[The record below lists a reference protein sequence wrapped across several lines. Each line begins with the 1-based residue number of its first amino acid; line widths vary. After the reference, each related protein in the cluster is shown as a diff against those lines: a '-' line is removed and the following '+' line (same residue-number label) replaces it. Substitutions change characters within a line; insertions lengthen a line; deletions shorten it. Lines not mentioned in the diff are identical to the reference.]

1 MSIPFILTPDKKEPA
16 AARLRAMLKDGKVRI
31 VPELYDCLSAKAAEM
46 NGFEVI
52 MVSSGDLAC
61 GMTGIPDLQLL
72 SIDDFVRVTEQ
83 ITRMTTMPLIIDA
96 DDGFGL
102 GRALNA
108 QYGCMRIM
116 QAGAAGVLVTDTSEL
131 GRKGQLSIPDACLRF
146 RAARAGLDANG
157 MNGFLI
163 ARCDSDLVNE
173 FEDTVARCKAY
184 IDAGADMLCILWM
197 HKIPSRKVKLEQM
210 YKLRDALNELGEKYH
225 NFPMW
230 YPDLCGKAHDPEEIS
245 MQDLRDSQCYKLT
258 GVHFSA
264 HAAMLAML
272 DVGRHVMMEETND
285 YVDYHFDDTGYKTFT
300 TMSMFGLTDGSWV
313 EAENAFVRE
322 PQDSVA
328 QRNADYFV
336 RADDVHDPD
345 KK

>member
-1 MSIPFILTPDKKEPA
+1 MSLPYILTPEAKIPA
-16 AARLRAMLKDGKVRI
+16 EQRLRELIREGKPRL
-31 VPELYDCLSAKAAEM
+31 VPELADCMGAKAAEM

-61 GMTGIPDLQLL
+61 AMTGIPDLQLL
-72 SIDDFVRVTEQ
+72 SVDDFVRVTEQ
-83 ITRMTTMPLIIDA
+83 ITHMTPLPLIVDA

-131 GRKGQLSIPDACLRF
+131 GRKGQLDVEDACLRF

-157 MNGFLI
+157 RHGFLI
-163 ARCDSDLVNE
+163 ARCDSDLIND
-173 FEDTVARCKAY
+173 FEETVDRCAAY

-197 HKIPSRKVKLEQM
+197 HKIQDRQQKIDAM
-210 YKLRDALNELGEKYH
+210 RRLRDALDARGGKYK

-230 YPDLCGKAHDPEEIS
+230 YPDLCGKTHDPEEVS
-245 MQDLRDSQCYKLT
+245 MQELEDLGCYRLV
-258 GVHFSA
+258 GVHFSC

-272 DVGRHVMMEETND
+272 DVGRHVMQEQSND

-300 TMSMFGLTDGSWV
+300 TMTMFGLTDGSWV
-313 EAENAFVRE
+313 EAENAFVRA

-336 RADDVHDPD
+336 RSGDVHDPD
-345 KK
+345 KA